1 MYKPF
6 KIPVAQASPDIK
18 VGEPRVSRFVFFLL
32 RLLTKGYLFLYF
44 GITKVVLKG
53 DNLVYA
59 FKRALAGESRC
70 IIAFRHPNGGE
81 PQILTFYFLFKLK
94 QYAAKMGVRFNRRPH
109 AVFAYGYEVL
119 RWGGWVARFIMPN
132 VGAMPIYH
140 SKLDS
145 KGIARLR
152 KAIIEGPYPL
162 AIAPEGQITYSA
174 DTVSRLEPGI
184 FRIGFQAVQHM
195 ADKNINCPVEIL
207 PVSIHFRFGIIGKRS
222 KERLLRKIESYCGFP
237 KKTRKLPLDERLKL
251 CRDYILDVNEKRYNI
266 NNDGSI
272 PFNERLDRIVSAALE
287 TAERMLGIK
296 SEGDSF
302 TRMHKIRQICWD
314 RIYIPGI
321 DSLDHLSY
329 IQRNAAD
336 LGAGEAWY
344 IGRHQELVDFCLFF
358 RNPPPTEESSLHRKI
373 EYIQNLW
380 NFASRTMGGA
390 VEDRNNI
397 FIRKVILQPGPII
410 NLSDH
415 LPEYNKDKKA
425 TISAVMS
432 KLEKAFV
439 DCIDEADRTEK
450 DRYR

>member
-6 KIPVAQASPDIK
+6 KTPVVQASPDIK
-18 VGEPRVSRFVFFLL
+18 IGEPRVSKFVFFLL
-32 RLLTKGYLFLYF
+32 RLLTRLYLFLYF
-44 GITKVVLKG
+44 GVTKVVLKG
-53 DNLVYA
+53 DILVHA

-81 PQILTFYFLFKLK
+81 PQILTWYFLFRLK
-94 QYAAKMGVRFNRRPH
+94 RYAAKMGVRFSRRPH

-145 KGIARLR
+145 KGITRLR
-152 KAIIEGPYPL
+152 KAIIDGPYPL

-174 DTVSRLEPGI
+174 ETVSRLEPGI

-207 PVSIHFRFGIIGKRS
+207 PVSVHFRFGIIGKRA
-222 KERLLRKIESYCGFP
+222 KERLLRKIESYCSLP
-237 KKTRKLPLDERLKL
+237 KKTRKLPLNERLRL
-251 CRDYILDVNEKRYNI
+251 CRDHIIEVNENRYNI
-266 NNDGSI
+266 NNDGSLS
-272 PFNERLDRIVSAALE
+272 FNERLERIVNAALE

-302 TRMHKIRQICWD
+302 TRMHKVRQICWD
-314 RIYIPGI
+314 RIYLPGV

-329 IQRNAAD
+329 IQRNTID
-336 LGAGEAWY
+336 LRAGEAWY

-358 RNPPPTEESSLHRKI
+358 RSPPPTEESSLHSKI

-397 FIRKVILQPGPII
+397 FIRKVIIQPGPII
-410 NLSDH
+410 NLSDY
-415 LPEYNKDKKA
+415 LPDYNKDKKA
-425 TISAVMS
+425 TVSTVMS

-439 DCIDEADRTEK
+439 DCINEADRTEK